1 MKVSGARALLGPN
14 LWNKDVMSTHT
25 FADAAIAARGP
36 KTVKVVDVTHFSDV
50 LCVWAYI
57 SEARIDALKEKF
69 GGSLRLTYR
78 FCSVFGDTAG
88 KIKSAWKDK
97 GEYQGFNTHLRHVA
111 EKFPH
116 IEVHPEI
123 WLKTR
128 PLSSASPHLFLKA
141 VQQCD
146 QQSVARAGTASVF
159 EQVTSGFRRAFFRDC
174 RDISRWNVQCE
185 VAQRLGADID
195 AIEKLIHSGA
205 AFAGLAAD
213 YQDADKMRIEGS
225 PSLVLNEGRQKLYG
239 NVGFRVID
247 ANIQELLRAPRA
259 EDASWC

>member
-1 MKVSGARALLGPN
+1 
-14 LWNKDVMSTHT
+14 MSIQTV
-25 FADAAIAARGP
+25 ADAAT
-36 KTVKVVDVTHFSDV
+36 TVRVAESAKVVDVTHFSDV

-57 SEARIDALKEKF
+57 SDARIGALKEKF
-69 GGSLRLTYR
+69 GSLLRLNYR

-97 GEYQGFNTHLRHVA
+97 GEYQGFNSHLRHVA

-116 IEVHPEI
+116 IEIHPEI

-128 PLSSASPHLFLKA
+128 PMSSASAHLFLKA
-141 VQQCD
+141 TQQWD
-146 QQSVARAGTASVF
+146 QQSLPLAGRF
-159 EQVTSGFRRAFFRDC
+159 EQVTSAFRRAFFRDC
-174 RDISRWNVQCE
+174 RDISRWNIQCE
-185 VAQRLGADID
+185 IAQHLGVDID

-225 PSLVLNEGRQKLYG
+225 PTLVLNEGRQKLYG
-239 NVGFRVID
+239 DIGFRVID